1 MILDTTFIIDLLRGK
16 NLGVKEKAEE
26 LDHLF
31 ETKAVVSVSV
41 MELWRGALQS
51 VRREEEQNKINELI
65 KSFLV
70 YPFDEKTARESGE
83 IEADLI
89 KKGEII
95 DLEDIMIAGVA
106 KVHNETVL
114 TRNVKH
120 FERINGLRVETY

>member
-16 NLGVKEKAEE
+16 NLEVKEKAEE
-26 LDHLF
+26 LDHRF

-51 VRREEEQNKINELI
+51 VRKEEEKNKINELI

-70 YPFDEKTARESGE
+70 YPLDEKAARESGE

-120 FERINGLRVETY
+120 FERISGLSVETY

>member
-120 FERINGLRVETY
+120 FERISGLRVETY

>member
-1 MILDTTFIIDLLRGK
+1 MILDTTFIIDLLRGN
-16 NLGVKEKAEE
+16 NLKVKEKAEE

-31 ETKAVVSVSV
+31 ETKAVASISI

-51 VRREEEQNKINELI
+51 VRKEEEKNKINELI

-89 KKGEII
+89 KRGEII
-95 DLEDIMIAGVA
+95 DLEDIMISGVA
-106 KVHNETVL
+106 KVHNEKVL

-120 FERINGLRVETY
+120 FKRIRGLSVETY

>member
-16 NLGVKEKAEE
+16 NLEVKEKAEE

-51 VRREEEQNKINELI
+51 VRKEEEKNKINELI
-65 KSFLV
+65 NSFLV

-120 FERINGLRVETY
+120 FERISGLSVETY